1 MDEHHR
7 FLEQKEVEKEQIKKE
22 KILKEK
28 MSRDQQL
35 KEEKMRKKLEKKKQM
50 AEEEELGK
58 LRGYTSEGAEGAD
71 GRRVSDRKRKATT
84 GERLPETDVRRERE
98 MQAIAAD
105 GERDRKVEWY
115 QGSGRVYT
123 YVGQAGERSRG
134 GSERAGEENAGFHG
148 SYGGYSDKGFG

>member
-1 MDEHHR
+1 MYDKLMDEHHR

-105 GERDRKVEWY
+105 GERDRKVE
-115 QGSGRVYT
+115 
-123 YVGQAGERSRG
+123 
-134 GSERAGEENAGFHG
+134 
-148 SYGGYSDKGFG
+148 